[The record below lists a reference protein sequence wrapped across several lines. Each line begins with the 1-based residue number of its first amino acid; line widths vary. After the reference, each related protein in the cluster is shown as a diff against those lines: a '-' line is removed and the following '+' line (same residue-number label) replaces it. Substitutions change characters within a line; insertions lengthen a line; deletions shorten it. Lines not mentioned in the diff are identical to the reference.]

1 MVLDIV
7 LKESNQKS
15 LSQSGLV
22 HAAALGTGLM
32 TFMGWKGYSL
42 CLLFFVLGSFCNK
55 IKNKTEKM

>member
-1 MVLDIV
+1 MVLIYCIERI
-7 LKESNQKS
+7 KSKS

-42 CLLFFVLGSFCNK
+42 WLTFLCIGIFCNK